1 MSRPA
6 RVGLLLGDPG
16 GIGPEIVAKLVASD
30 QLDPA
35 AATVVIGDPGVL
47 ARGAEIS
54 GVELRLPVVPGLE
67 EADVHAGAAVLVHGP
82 RIDPADAPIGKAS
95 SVAGAYVLE
104 AFRQALG
111 LARDGALDAICF
123 APCNKQAMHEG
134 GLAFEDELR
143 FFVHELGHD
152 GYVGEINAT
161 GELATTRVTSHV
173 PLRAVADLI
182 TEDAVLQAARLAHRT
197 LRAAGNPHPRIA
209 VAGLNPHAGD
219 GGVFGREEIEV
230 IAPAVARAQA
240 EQIAAAG
247 PYPADTVF
255 VRARGGAF
263 DAVVTMYHDQGQIAM
278 KLMGFERGITILA
291 GLPVPITTPA
301 HGSAFDIAGTGTA
314 RIDALLEAYRT
325 ACRMART
332 RLDQG

>member
-1 MSRPA
+1 
-6 RVGLLLGDPG
+6 VTG
-16 GIGPEIVAKLVASD
+16 GE
-30 QLDPA
+30 LDPEV
-35 AATVVIGDPGVL
+35 ATIVIGEPRL
-47 ARGAEIS
+47 LSRGAEFA
-54 GVELRLPVVPGLE
+54 GVELRLPAISSPE
-67 EADVHAGAAVLVHGP
+67 EADVHAGGAVLMQGP
-82 RIDPADAPIGKAS
+82 SLDPAEVPIGAAS
-95 SVAGAYVLE
+95 AAAGRYVLE

-111 LARDGALDAICF
+111 LAQRQELGAICF
-123 APCNKQAMHEG
+123 APCNKQAMHAG

-143 FFVHELGHD
+143 FFAHELGHD

-173 PLRAVADLI
+173 PLAAVAGLI
-182 TEDAVLQAARLAHRT
+182 TEDSVLEATRLAHDT

-219 GGVFGREEIEV
+219 GGIFGREEIDV
-230 IAPAVARAQA
+230 IAPAVGRARA

-255 VRARGGAF
+255 VRARDGEF

-301 HGSAFDIAGTGTA
+301 HGSAFDIAGTGKA
-314 RIDALLEAYRT
+314 RIDALRQAYLT
-325 ACRMART
+325 ACTMAR
-332 RLDQG
+332 RAAQGT